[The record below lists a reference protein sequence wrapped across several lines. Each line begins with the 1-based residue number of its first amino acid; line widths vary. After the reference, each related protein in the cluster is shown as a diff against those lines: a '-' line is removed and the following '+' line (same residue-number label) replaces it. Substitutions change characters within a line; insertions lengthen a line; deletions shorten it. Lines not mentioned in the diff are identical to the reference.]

1 MGGATGWLV
10 RAAALWL
17 AIESALLITGVA
29 RSGEQQ
35 PPFISTFARALA
47 IALPLQAGL
56 LWAPSARGWWRLC
69 AAVLMI
75 PGALLVGSLAG
86 EQISR
91 IVRGYPLN
99 VAAAI
104 TFIGGAAVYA
114 WQFWSLAR
122 RPRSSG
128 GAHAPA

>member
-1 MGGATGWLV
+1 MEVPHG
-10 RAAALWL
+10 RSNWL
-17 AIESALLITGVA
+17 AGA
-29 RSGEQQ
+29 RGG
-35 PPFISTFARALA
+35 PLISTFARALA

-86 EQISR
+86 EQVSR
-91 IVRGYPLN
+91 LVRGYPPN

-104 TFIGGAAVYA
+104 TFIGGTAVYA

-122 RPRSSG
+122 RPRSIG
-128 GAHAPA
+128 GAPAPA